1 MNAENSLQPAL
12 VKALV
17 LHGQAT
23 LDLVWAL
30 EWLDTLSDR
39 LTGDHMV
46 AEFMAELEHRR
57 TQSDTLNSAAKEA
70 GI

>member
-1 MNAENSLQPAL
+1 MNAQPDTTLVAAL
-12 VKALV
+12 VAHAQV
-17 LHGQAT
+17 T
-23 LDLVWAL
+23 LDLVWAI

-57 TQSDTLNSAAKEA
+57 TQSDALNAAAKEA

>member
-1 MNAENSLQPAL
+1 MNA
-12 VKALV
+12 
-17 LHGQAT
+17 
-23 LDLVWAL
+23 DLVWAV
-30 EWLDTLSDR
+30 EWLDTLTDR

-57 TQSDTLNSAAKEA
+57 TQSDALNSAAKEA

>member
-1 MNAENSLQPAL
+1 MNAETSLQPAL

-46 AEFMAELEHRR
+46 AEFMAELEHCR

>member
-1 MNAENSLQPAL
+1 MNAQPDTTLVAAL
-12 VKALV
+12 VAHAKV
-17 LHGQAT
+17 T
-23 LDLVWAL
+23 LDLVWAI

-57 TQSDTLNSAAKEA
+57 TTSDTLNSAAKEA

>member
-1 MNAENSLQPAL
+1 MNAQPDTTLVAAL
-12 VKALV
+12 VAHAQV
-17 LHGQAT
+17 T
-23 LDLVWAL
+23 LDLVWAI

>member
-1 MNAENSLQPAL
+1 MNA
-12 VKALV
+12 
-17 LHGQAT
+17 
-23 LDLVWAL
+23 DLVWAV
-30 EWLDTLSDR
+30 EWLNTLTDR

-46 AEFMAELEHRR
+46 AEFMAELEQRR

>member
-1 MNAENSLQPAL
+1 MNAQTSLQPAL

-30 EWLDTLSDR
+30 QWLDTLTDR
-39 LTGDHMV
+39 MTGDHMV
-46 AEFMAELEHRR
+46 AEFMAELEQRR
-57 TQSDTLNSAAKEA
+57 RQSDALNGAAKEA

>member
-1 MNAENSLQPAL
+1 MNAETSLQPAL

-30 EWLDTLSDR
+30 QWLDTLTGPM
-39 LTGDHMV
+39 TGDHMV

>member
-1 MNAENSLQPAL
+1 MN
-12 VKALV
+12 
-17 LHGQAT
+17 T
-23 LDLVWAL
+23 DLIWAI

-46 AEFMAELEHRR
+46 AEFMAELERR
-57 TQSDTLNSAAKEA
+57 RMQSDALNLAAKEA